1 MDLGLKGK
9 VALVTGA
16 GSQKGFGRAIAVAL
30 AKEGCDLIVADIDLQ
45 SAKQT
50 EGEIKNLGRQAI
62 AVKADITDSQ
72 EVNDM
77 VKVALDRFGKID
89 ILVNNAGAAT
99 PPKLFI
105 DTTEDEWDFNI
116 DLNLKGMLKCTKAVL
131 DHMIPRKSG
140 KIINLSSFGA
150 KTGGEN
156 TTVYAAA
163 KAGVIGFS
171 KALAKEWG
179 KKKIQTNVV
188 VPGYFD
194 TALTRANAT
203 DIVVENF
210 VRMSS
215 LRRAGQGYE
224 YGRAVVFLASELS
237 SFING
242 YVLEVT
248 GGLDTIPPI

>member
-163 KAGVIGFS
+163 KAGILSFTRG
-171 KALAKEWG
+171 LATEVRPLG
-179 KKKIQTNVV
+179 INVNAVAPGVGLTNFIRNAPREILNELIQKT
-188 VPGYFD
+188 PARR
-194 TALTRANAT
+194 TTT
-203 DIVVENF
+203 PEDIA
-210 VRMSS
+210 M
-215 LRRAGQGYE
+215 
-224 YGRAVVFLASELS
+224 AVVYFASDVSSHVVGQTLS
-237 SFING
+237 ID
-242 YVLEVT
+242 
-248 GGLDTIPPI
+248 GGLT

>member
-62 AVKADITDSQ
+62 AVKTDITDSQ

-163 KAGVIGFS
+163 KAGILSFTRG
-171 KALAKEWG
+171 LATEVRPLG
-179 KKKIQTNVV
+179 INVNAVAPGVGLTNFIRNAPREILNELIQKTPARRTTIPEDIAMAVA
-188 VPGYFD
+188 YFASD
-194 TALTRANAT
+194 
-203 DIVVENF
+203 V
-210 VRMSS
+210 SS
-215 LRRAGQGYE
+215 DDVGQT
-224 YGRAVVFLASELS
+224 LS
-237 SFING
+237 
-242 YVLEVT
+242 VD
-248 GGLDTIPPI
+248 GGLT